1 MEDPLHDADKLLG
14 APIDFDQSNLENLKS
29 NKTWEEIGVP
39 APLAE
44 RLITIGFKAP
54 SKIQELVIPA
64 AFNFSVCAQSQ
75 NGSGKTLAFL
85 IPAILFSNPLDSFL
99 NDKGV
104 IAPQVIILGDTRTL
118 IFQHEKLANKLAAC
132 SPGLKVGHS
141 FSGVEDG
148 ETNTGHIVITT
159 IGKLSF
165 WESKK
170 LIDFSKV
177 KLVIMDEADQV
188 LAADKMNRTLEKL
201 LLTGKNLPLQT
212 RMIITT
218 ATLTDEMNKLVQKLD
233 VYKRFYRIDV
243 EKEKLTL
250 ANVKQYYIKCDPVA
264 PFEIIDLILDTL
276 DVTNIL
282 IFANKRKIMHDIQF
296 HLVNH
301 QHKSCTLASNEMA
314 DSSHEAEIN
323 DKTIEKFMQGQFR
336 ILISTNVISRG
347 IDMRK
352 VSLVI
357 NYELPILYAKT
368 AGSDEKPM
376 PVGPDY
382 DTYLHRVGR
391 TGRYG
396 DKGIALNMLFSG
408 YHEADMQR
416 IKEHYNI
423 PLQPI
428 GIEDIPTLSQRLDEI
443 SEFNKQKRQLLEE
456 DI

>member
-1 MEDPLHDADKLLG
+1 MIPVSDPQTADPL
-14 APIDFDQSNLENLKS
+14 DFDQSNLAGLKS
-29 NKTWEEIGVP
+29 SKTWEEIGVP
-39 APLAE
+39 APLTE
-44 RLITIGFKAP
+44 RLITLGFKSP

-75 NGSGKTLAFL
+75 NGSGKTLSFL
-85 IPAILFSNPLDSFL
+85 IPAILYSNPLEPYK

-104 IAPQVIILGDTRTL
+104 ISPQVIILGDTRTL
-118 IFQHEKLANKLAAC
+118 IFQHEKLANKLGSC

-141 FSGVEDG
+141 FSGVEEE
-148 ETNTGHIVITT
+148 ETYSGHIVITT

-165 WESKK
+165 WMNKN
-170 LIDFSKV
+170 LIDFGKV

-188 LAADKMNRTLEKL
+188 LAADKTNRALEKL
-201 LLTGKNLPLQT
+201 LLTGKSLPLQT

-218 ATLTDEMNKLVQKLD
+218 ATLTEEMNKLVQKLD
-233 VYKRFYRIDV
+233 VHKRFYRIDV
-243 EKEKLTL
+243 EREKLTL
-250 ANVKQYYIKCDPVA
+250 ANVKQYFIRCDPES
-264 PFEIIDLILDTL
+264 PFAIIDTILESL
-276 DVTNIL
+276 AVTNIL
-282 IFANKRKIMHDIQF
+282 IFANKRKTMHDIQF
-296 HLVNH
+296 HLVNR

-314 DSSHEAEIN
+314 DSNHEAEIN

-368 AGSDEKPM
+368 ATSDEKTVPI
-376 PVGPDY
+376 GPDF

-396 DKGIALNMLFSG
+396 DRGIALNMIFNG
-408 YHEADMQR
+408 YQEADMQR
-416 IKEHYNI
+416 IREHYKI
-423 PLQPI
+423 PLQEI
-428 GIEDIPTLSQRLDEI
+428 SAEDIPTLSQRLEEI
-443 SEFNKQKRQLLEE
+443 SDFNTQKRKILEE